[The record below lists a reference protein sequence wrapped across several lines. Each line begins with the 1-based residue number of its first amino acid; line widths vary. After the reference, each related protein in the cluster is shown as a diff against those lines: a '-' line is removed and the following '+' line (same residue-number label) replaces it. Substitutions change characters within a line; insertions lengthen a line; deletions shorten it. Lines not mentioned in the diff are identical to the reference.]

1 MSLPMARS
9 RIGTSLLIIAINS
22 GLALAPRLG
31 QGGID
36 WAVTVPFAVSTVAGT
51 LAGSRLANRLPARAM
66 LRWFAGLLVAVAVY
80 TAIRSVMALG

>member
-1 MSLPMARS
+1 MARS